1 MAWPVPRDRVL
12 SAPQLVEEW
21 DEVDPM
27 EPGGGER
34 EVRDALGGLRVEK
47 GRSVLMGRKEEFER
61 IGFGEK
67 DGKGA
72 WKAEPWYGTLH
83 RVEKYDEEFIR
94 QVRDMVWLRLTLQA
108 NETCIFRPMHR
119 MTLRSC
125 SYLVRMSLFRR
136 TWTSVRRKLPRF
148 VLIPLS
154 SAAMFICSC
163 SCHSP

>member
-1 MAWPVPRDRVL
+1 M

-27 EPGGGER
+27 KPGGGER
-34 EVRDALGGLRVEK
+34 EVRDALEGLRVEK

-94 QVRDMVWLRLTLQA
+94 QVRDMVWLRLTVKA
-108 NETCIFRPMHR
+108 NETCISRPIYR
-119 MTLRSC
+119 MTFRSC

-136 TWTSVRRKLPRF
+136 TWTSARRKLLRF
-148 VLIPLS
+148 VLFPFPLQRWFISLSPS
-154 SAAMFICSC
+154 S
-163 SCHSP
+163 P